1 MTDRLKIPWA
11 VGAPLTGPW
20 RRLLLSPAG
29 LALLGGI
36 LLVVF
41 LTLVDWAAELL
52 WFRALGYE
60 DVFWRLLFAQ
70 VAMFAIAFVPVFVYV
85 LLNLLV
91 LARLAGAT
99 QPNAHRLSPL
109 LILGSAATA
118 AVFGLAFSGEWDR
131 FLRLVWA
138 QDFGTSDP
146 IYSRDIG
153 FYLFVLPF
161 LNLAQTSL
169 VLLAL
174 SGTLMLGL
182 AYFRMGGL
190 RFDAKRFIAAD
201 PKVLRHL
208 IANAVL
214 LLMRMGLG
222 LLP

>member
-1 MTDRLKIPWA
+1 MR
-11 VGAPLTGPW
+11 TG
-20 RRLLLSPAG
+20 S
-29 LALLGGI
+29 
-36 LLVVF
+36 
-41 LTLVDWAAELL
+41 
-52 WFRALGYE
+52 
-60 DVFWRLLFAQ
+60 
-70 VAMFAIAFVPVFVYV
+70 
-85 LLNLLV
+85 
-91 LARLAGAT
+91 
-99 QPNAHRLSPL
+99 SPL

-161 LNLAQTSL
+161 LNLVQTSL
-169 VLLAL
+169 VLLTL

-222 LLP
+222 LLS